1 MGEFAR
7 MPVQGIK
14 EACEFLN
21 YPVVSGNVSFY
32 NGTNKKNINPTP
44 VIGGVGL
51 INNVIKTFKS

>member
-1 MGEFAR
+1 MGEFAECLE
-7 MPVQGIK
+7 GIK
-14 EACEFLN
+14 EACENLN

-51 INNVIKTFKS
+51 INNLKNR